1 MKINWKTIGIHS
13 GVILG
18 FVVVAVAYF
27 YPVLQDKIIY
37 QSDIVQYIGMSAD
50 RKAHIEKYDEE
61 PYWIDNAFG
70 GMPSYQVG
78 ANYPHHYIKSF
89 DRFLRFLPRPADY
102 LFLYFIGLYILF
114 LVLRVKP
121 LIAFFGA
128 LVFGFSTYLIIILG
142 VGHNAKAH
150 AIAYMPVV
158 IAGVLLCLRHKY
170 LKGFILLSLGMALE
184 IAANHFQMTY
194 YLTLLCVVIGIV
206 YLIEAIKNKALPKF
220 AKGVGVAF
228 AAAVLGLS
236 LNATNLLATQEY
248 TQFSTRGESTVS
260 ISTDGQPKSK
270 QSALEYEYITEYSYG
285 IAESLNLFIPR
296 FKGDFERKQFSTDSH
311 AYKELLKIG
320 ATHSE
325 SLSFLNQQVITYW
338 GKQPIVAAP
347 AYIGAGVLVLFILA
361 LFLIR
366 SKFKTWIVVGSILAL
381 LLSWGDNFSV
391 LTKLFINYVPLYDK
405 FRAVSSIQVLI
416 ELCVPLMAFVGLAYF
431 FSDKTSKV
439 EKKKALK
446 MSAIICG
453 GLLVFLMLFK
463 ESLFDFSGFMDN
475 NFRKQLGENFVRAL
489 KLDRQAVFMADA
501 WRSLFIVALVLG
513 VLWLWFLQKLK
524 MQWATLIIG
533 LVCVL
538 DLVLVDQRYVNE
550 DDFVSQAEMKKPF
563 QANSA
568 DREILK
574 DKTHFRVLDLS
585 VNPFNSARASYF
597 HKSLGGYHAAKPQ
610 RIQDIFDFHIAQ
622 GNREV
627 LNMFNV
633 KYNIIQNQGEI
644 MAQPNPEANG
654 NAWFVDSLN
663 IVKDDNQA
671 ILALS
676 NINTKRVAI
685 IKEIYT
691 NQLGQQQFEK
701 DSLSKIELIDYKMNH
716 LVYESQSSYDAFA
729 VFSEMYYPKGWQA
742 YLDGKPVNHVQ
753 VDYTLRGLVIP
764 KGKHQIEF
772 KFEPQVIKTGSRIS
786 LAGHVLFLV
795 LLLFGAFKYVKQT
808 STEVKND

>member
-1 MKINWKTIGIHS
+1 MTINWKKLGIHS
-13 GVILG
+13 AIILG
-18 FVVVAVAYF
+18 FMVVAVAYF

-37 QSDIVQYIGMSAD
+37 QSDIVQYLGMADD
-50 RKAHIEKYDEE
+50 RKTHVEKYDEE

-102 LFLYFIGLYILF
+102 LFLYFIGLYILL

-121 LIAFFGA
+121 LLAFFGA
-128 LVFGFSTYLIIILG
+128 LAFGFSTYLIIILG

-150 AIAYMPVV
+150 AIAYMPLV
-158 IAGVLLCLRHKY
+158 ISGVLLCLRHQY

-206 YLIEAIKNKALPKF
+206 YLIEAIKNKTLPKF
-220 AKGVGVAF
+220 AKAVGVAF
-228 AAAVLGLS
+228 AAAILGLS

-248 TQFSTRGESTVS
+248 TQYSTRGETTVN
-260 ISTDGQPKSK
+260 ISPDGQPKSE
-270 QSALEYEYITEYSYG
+270 QSALEYDYITEYSYG
-285 IAESLNLFIPR
+285 IAETFNWLMPR
-296 FKGDFERKQFSTDSH
+296 FMGGSN
-311 AYKELLKIG
+311 
-320 ATHSE
+320 SE
-325 SLSFLNQQVITYW
+325 SLSTDSETYEELLQIGASPVQAKRFLDNTPLYW
-338 GKQPIVAAP
+338 GDQPFVAAP
-347 AYIGAGVLVLFILA
+347 AYIGAGVLALFILA

-366 SKFKTWIVVGSILAL
+366 SKFKTWIVAGSILAL

-391 LTKLFINYVPLYDK
+391 LTKLFIDYVPLYDK

-431 FSDKTSKV
+431 FSDKTSREAKQ
-439 EKKKALK
+439 KALK
-446 MSAIICG
+446 MSGLITG
-453 GLLVFLMLFK
+453 GLLVVFLLFK
-463 ESLFDFSGFMDN
+463 NILFDFSGASDSYFM
-475 NFRKQLGENFVRAL
+475 QQYGAGFVRAL

-501 WRSLFIVALVLG
+501 WRSLFIVAFVIG
-513 VLWLWFLQKLK
+513 ILWLWLQQKLK

-533 LVCVL
+533 VICVL

-550 DDFVSQAEMKKPF
+550 DDFVSKIQMKKPF

-568 DREILK
+568 DQEILK
-574 DKTHFRVLDLS
+574 DDAHFKVLDLS
-585 VNPFNSARASYF
+585 ESPFNSARASYF

-633 KYNIIQNQGEI
+633 KYNIVQNQGEI
-644 MAQPNPEANG
+644 MAQPNPNANG
-654 NAWFVDSLN
+654 NAWFVHSLKVVN
-663 IVKDDNQA
+663 NDNEA
-671 ILALS
+671 IMAL
-676 NINTKRVAI
+676 NDINTKQIAV
-685 IKEIYT
+685 IKDDFVGLT
-691 NQLGQQQFEK
+691 SQQQFK
-701 DSLSKIELIDYKMNH
+701 TDSLATIELTDYKMNH
-716 LVYESQSSYDAFA
+716 LVYESQSNHKAFA

-742 YLDGKPVNHVQ
+742 YIDGKPVDHLQ
-753 VDYTLRGLVIP
+753 VDYTLRGLEIP

-772 KFEPQVIKTGSRIS
+772 KFEPKVIKIGSRIS
-786 LAGHVLFLV
+786 LAGHVLFILI
-795 LLLFGAFKYVKQT
+795 LGFGLFQYFRKSSV
-808 STEVKND
+808 N

>member
-18 FVVVAVAYF
+18 FIVVAVAYF

-37 QSDIVQYIGMSAD
+37 QSDIVQYLGMADD
-50 RKAHIEKYDEE
+50 RKAHVEKYDEE

-121 LIAFFGA
+121 LLAFFGA

-220 AKGVGVAF
+220 AKAVSIAF

-248 TQFSTRGESTVS
+248 TQFSTRGESTVN
-260 ISTDGQPKSK
+260 ISPDRQLKSE
-270 QSALEYEYITEYSYG
+270 QSALEYNYITEYSYG
-285 IAESLNLFIPR
+285 IAETFNWLIPR
-296 FKGDFERKQFSTDSH
+296 FMGGSN
-311 AYKELLKIG
+311 
-320 ATHSE
+320 SE
-325 SLSFLNQQVITYW
+325 SLSTNSETYNELLKMGASPVQAKRFLENAPLYW
-338 GKQPIVAAP
+338 GDQPFVAAP
-347 AYIGAGVLVLFILA
+347 AYIGAGVLALFVLA
-361 LFLIR
+361 LFLIK
-366 SKFKTWIVVGSILAL
+366 SKFKNWIVAGSILAL
-381 LLSWGDNFSV
+381 FLSWGDNFSV
-391 LTKLFINYVPLYDK
+391 LTKLFIDYVPLYDK

-431 FSDKTSKV
+431 FSDKTSKEV
-439 EKKKALK
+439 KQKALK
-446 MSAIICG
+446 MSGLITG
-453 GLLVFLMLFK
+453 GLLLVFLLFK
-463 ESLFDFSGFMDN
+463 NILFDFSGGSDSYFM
-475 NFRKQLGENFVRAL
+475 QEYGAGFVRAL

-501 WRSLFIVALVLG
+501 WRSLFIVAIVLG
-513 VLWLWFLQKLK
+513 LLWLWLLQKLK

-533 LVCVL
+533 VVCVL

-550 DDFVSQAEMKKPF
+550 DDFVSKIQMKKPF

-568 DREILK
+568 DEEILK
-574 DKTHFRVLDLS
+574 DKAHFRVLDLS
-585 VNPFNSARASYF
+585 VNPFKSARASYF

-633 KYNIIQNQGEI
+633 KYNIVQNQGEI
-644 MAQPNPEANG
+644 MAQPNPDANG
-654 NAWFVDSLN
+654 NAWFIDSLK
-663 IVKDDNQA
+663 IVKGDNAA
-671 ILALS
+671 ILAL
-676 NINTKRVAI
+676 NEINTKNVAV
-685 IKEIYT
+685 IKEEFT
-691 NQLGQQQFEK
+691 GQINSKKFQK
-701 DSLSKIELIDYKMNH
+701 DSLAKIELVDYKMNH
-716 LVYESQSSYDAFA
+716 LVYESQSNQEAFA

-742 YLDGKPVNHVQ
+742 FINGEPVNHVQ
-753 VDYTLRGLVIP
+753 VDYTLRGLSIP

-786 LAGHVLFLV
+786 LAGHVLFLI
-795 LLLFGAFKYVKQT
+795 LLLFGAFKYFKQT
-808 STEVKND
+808 STEVKDD